1 MVKGLQKL
9 FKQRVLHESNRSGSL
24 VLHLAF
30 SSVALLSQSCAE
42 VPEDEETP
50 SVSPRFLY
58 VASGSCFAGTGNTT
72 FTNFT
77 ASNLIFRVN
86 LQSGIRDRVIADYN
100 AAPAQPGDTPTGLA
114 VSATGAVFVA
124 VDNSVAGAR
133 RIEQMS
139 SAANAPRSLLTANTT
154 ALSAALRSMALLSN
168 GDLLVSKSSAI
179 ERFTS
184 TGVRI
189 TKGANPYINAPAA
202 PCATSTTLMTKVGVI
217 SNGLIAFAHAAAT
230 QNRFGFV
237 RASGYA
243 VPTDCT
249 PAQTAPNANAS
260 PSAVA
265 YDSVNSRLIVAYS
278 GSTTTTDINSIYIYP
293 LTQTAT
299 TVTLG
304 AGVKVYDSSDF
315 PGVYSYLLYGITDMV
330 LDPLTNKLY
339 VATANASTAT
349 VANFQIEAL
358 NYNPALLGV
367 TNQAVLTKPLG
378 PPFYG
383 FGVDTKCIS
392 QMAIG
397 N

>member
-1 MVKGLQKL
+1 MVKGQVAA
-9 FKQRVLHESNRSGSL
+9 FVQSNKRDDPQFSIVRSSLPLICL
-24 VLHLAF
+24 VLF
-30 SSVALLSQSCAE
+30 ALSCAE
-42 VPEDEETP
+42 VPEDEATP
-50 SVSPRFLY
+50 STPPRYLY

-86 LQSGIRDRVIADYN
+86 LQTGVRDRIIADYN

-114 VSATGAVFVA
+114 VSPSGNVIVA

-139 SAANAPRSLLTANTT
+139 NAANAPRSLLTANTT
-154 ALSAALRSMALLSN
+154 ALSAALRSLVLLSN
-168 GDLLVSKSSAI
+168 GDVMVSKSTAI

-217 SNGLIAFAHAAAT
+217 SNGMIAFTHAAAS

-237 RASGYA
+237 RASGYSVA
-243 VPTDCT
+243 GDCT
-249 PAQTAPNANAS
+249 PAQVAPNAAAT
-260 PSAVA
+260 PSAFA
-265 YDSVNSRLIVAYS
+265 YDSVNSRLIVAFS
-278 GSTTTTDINSIYIYP
+278 GSATTTDLNSIYIYP

-304 AGVKVYDSSDF
+304 AGVKVYDSADF
-315 PGVYSYLLYGITDMV
+315 PGVYPYLLYGVTDMV

-339 VATANASTAT
+339 VATANASTT
-349 VANFQIEAL
+349 TIANFQIEAL
-358 NYNPALLGV
+358 NYNPSLVGV
-367 TNQAVLTKPLG
+367 SNSSVLTKPAG
-378 PPFYG
+378 PAFYG